1 MIRLFSSL
9 ALRAGIL
16 TTLLIGPGLSAS
28 GQTGKNN
35 AVAAYQKQAL
45 PSFTIRLLDSTTL
58 FNTGKIA
65 KGRPTVLILF
75 SPDCSHCAQIAQSVK
90 SRITE
95 FGDINLY
102 FISPPMPF
110 YDIRRFA
117 HINGL
122 VDKKQI
128 TVGQD
133 IDFFFGSF
141 FKADT
146 VPFVVLYD
154 RQKQF
159 AAVLTHMK
167 NVDELLAETA
177 KLQ

>member
-1 MIRLFSSL
+1 MIQLFNPL
-9 ALRAGIL
+9 AAKIY
-16 TTLLIGPGLSAS
+16 TWLLICLCCGLLSAA
-28 GQTGKNN
+28 QTSETPL
-35 AVAAYQKQAL
+35 YQKQAL
-45 PSFTIRLLDSTTL
+45 PSFTIRLLDSTSL
-58 FNTGKIA
+58 FHTGQIA
-65 KGRPTVLILF
+65 KGKPTVLILF

-90 SRITE
+90 NRIAE
-95 FGDINLY
+95 FEGINLY

-110 YDIRRFA
+110 YEIRRFA

-122 VDKKQI
+122 VGKSQI

-154 RQKQF
+154 RQKKF
-159 AAVLTHMK
+159 AAVLKHMK
-167 NVDELLAETA
+167 NIDELLAETA
-177 KLQ
+177 KLK

>member
-1 MIRLFSSL
+1 MTKLFTSL
-9 ALRAGIL
+9 KSRIF
-16 TTLLIGPGLSAS
+16 TCLLLCVCGSMQAA
-28 GQTGKNN
+28 GQTGKDQQRP
-35 AVAAYQKQAL
+35 AYQQQAL
-45 PSFTIRLLDSTTL
+45 PSFTIRLMDSTTL

-65 KGRPTVLILF
+65 KGKPTILILF

-90 SRITE
+90 NRIKE
-95 FGDINLY
+95 FEGINLY

-110 YDIRRFA
+110 YDIRMFA

-122 VDKKQI
+122 VGKPGI

-141 FKADT
+141 FKAET
-146 VPFVVLYD
+146 VPFVVVYD
-154 RQKQF
+154 RQKRF

-167 NVDELLAETA
+167 NVEELLAETA
-177 KLQ
+177 KLN